1 MYFSCLK
8 ITLESS
14 GLAAS
19 ESERTSLNFIE
30 NLIFVF
36 QTSWILMVYI
46 LVQLVSFTD
55 LQHGGTGIE
64 LQGFGRRRCH
74 LGAARGPGRTG

>member
-1 MYFSCLK
+1 MYFSCWK

-19 ESERTSLNFIE
+19 GSERTSLNLVE
-30 NLIFVF
+30 NLKFVF

-46 LVQLVSFTD
+46 SVQLVS
-55 LQHGGTGIE
+55 LLSSPVII
-64 LQGFGRRRCH
+64 
-74 LGAARGPGRTG
+74 